1 MKKNIYPRLA
11 ITGMVKN
18 SRMYVPYLMTCIC
31 MIFVNYL
38 LDFLRLNKR
47 IAEIRGGTTLQSM
60 LSLGSGIFCIFAMI
74 FLFYTNSFLIRS
86 RKREFGLYN
95 ILGMGKWNMEHC
107 ANSDLGESF
116 HAADFSCGRTW
127 DRTAALK
134 AW

>member
-95 ILGMGKWNMEHC
+95 ILGWENGTLRE
-107 ANSDLGESF
+107 F
-116 HAADFSCGRTW
+116 
-127 DRTAALK
+127 
-134 AW
+134 

>member
-47 IAEIRGGTTLQSM
+47 IAEIRGGTVLRCRVCCHLEAGSSVFLQ
-60 LSLGSGIFCIFAMI
+60 
-74 FLFYTNSFLIRS
+74 
-86 RKREFGLYN
+86 
-95 ILGMGKWNMEHC
+95 
-107 ANSDLGESF
+107 
-116 HAADFSCGRTW
+116 
-127 DRTAALK
+127 
-134 AW
+134 